1 MNIFRKP
8 RELIVIRNPFEP
20 QEFEQYKGHDLD
32 ALIRQAFPQGI
43 NDSVRFYHGNL
54 LQEVFTERDK
64 QGVDKLLKTEGRIYA
79 MIKPMGLTPVDWIV
93 IGVSMLVSVAVS
105 LLMPMPN
112 MNQAANQ
119 PPSPNNSLAQRS
131 NKQRLGG
138 RIPDIFGTVWS
149 FPDLIAPT
157 YSVYIDHQEV
167 EFSYMC
173 VGRGYFNVEKAYD
186 DTTPINQVN
195 GSTALVFDPNKTL
208 NDTPSFVFGS
218 QFNSDEATWSR
229 LATKRYT
236 SVNGQVLA
244 APDNYL
250 TGTAFTFKNP
260 NIIETDSNIDLTTQF
275 AVGNKLLIEGA
286 DNLVSGNGL
295 VDANGEP
302 IKYSLNGSY
311 IISAITSKQITLENP
326 SVINA
331 DWGKLAANT
340 DFATSSDKAAI
351 STETSGL
358 WQGWFYTDGTDH
370 DSAYVN
376 IVAPGLWLSQ
386 PNGKWV
392 GLKVFG
398 AIESELVDSGN
409 NPIAGTNH
417 VQRFDIKSPNF
428 DKHSSGNGDVRGNPP
443 SGYVRTSNET
453 TDDKVRE
460 SAAITIKIENP
471 YFGTGKRLRIR
482 VSRSSSVIYDS
493 DSSVVQEIKLKDF
506 YGTRLMANSEM
517 PSDVT
522 TVYTK
527 TKATEGALAVK
538 ERKLRLLVQRYVK
551 NWQDND
557 NLILSNRADD
567 IIYHIARDEKLANL
581 QPYQI
586 DMAQIKAEI
595 DAVIDNFKTPLC
607 AEFCY
612 TFDDNNVSAEEML
625 QIVAKAVFSTCYRF
639 NNQLKLLFE
648 RSIPVSVA
656 IFNSHNILP
665 DTFDKSESFGNEYD
679 GVIIDYVEPVDDA
692 TMTINTSDSLAN
704 PKKDKIM
711 GVRNKVQAYMH
722 MMRVWNKLQYSYKS
736 CEFTGGDESGIV
748 IRSNRIT
755 VADQSRADV
764 QQGSVENLEM
774 IDNKIVLSTSN
785 RVSLDNSS
793 HTLFVQTVDGNVDA
807 IPCSTLNDYQ
817 VVLSRLPSGKIAIG
831 HDNVVNAVYQIVKT
845 QDTGRDAY
853 LVSEKS
859 PEKGLTN
866 RLTCINYDE
875 RYYQNDSDYHNNL
888 IPTTTTN

>member
-1 MNIFRKP
+1 MNIFRQP

-20 QEFEQYKGHDLD
+20 NEFEQYKGHDLD

-54 LQEVFTERDK
+54 LQEVFAERDK

-79 MIKPMGLTPVDWIV
+79 VIKPMGLEAWVVSLIV
-93 IGVSMLVSVAVS
+93 SVVVSVAAM

-112 MNQAANQ
+112 LNQSTANQ
-119 PPSPNNSLAQRS
+119 PPSPNNALAQRA

-138 RIPDIFGTVWS
+138 RNPDIFGTGWS

-157 YSVYIDHQEV
+157 YSVYINHDEV

-186 DTTPINQVN
+186 DTTPIQQIN
-195 GSTALVFDPNKTL
+195 GATALVFDPNKTV
-208 NDTPSFVFGS
+208 NDTPKFKFGS
-218 QFNSDEATWSR
+218 DFTADEASFSR
-229 LATKRYT
+229 FVAKRYT
-236 SVNGQVLA
+236 AVNGQTLA
-244 APDNYL
+244 PPDNYIQ
-250 TGTAFTFKNP
+250 GNQNIVFRNP
-260 NIIETDSNIDLTTQF
+260 NIIETSDSNLDFTTQF
-275 AVGNKLLIEGA
+275 SVGATLLVEKA
-286 DNLVSGNGL
+286 NDLLSANGL
-295 VDANGEP
+295 DD
-302 IKYSLNGSY
+302 KYTLNGSY
-311 IISAITSKQITLENP
+311 TIASVTKNQITLNNP
-326 SVINA
+326 SSVAA
-331 DWGKLAANT
+331 DWTKLTNNT
-340 DFATSSDKAAI
+340 DYTKPSDAVI
-351 STETSGL
+351 STQNQTL
-358 WQGWFYTDGTDH
+358 WQGWFYTDLTDH
-370 DSAYVN
+370 TDVMINLKA
-376 IVAPGLWLSQ
+376 
-386 PNGKWV
+386 PNGLYWQHPEDWEAT
-392 GLKVFG
+392 GIYFE
-398 AIESELVDSGN
+398 IESELVDSQL
-409 NPIAGTNH
+409 NPILGTNVVKTDIIKSRSWDKYATNVNIDNGALNTGVRNKDDDVRRTAAMTYFISNPNFSKGKRIRWRIRRKTPTLRAGGVSP
-417 VQRFDIKSPNF
+417 VQDIKIADFFGVRLLEPN
-428 DKHSSGNGDVRGNPP
+428 DNPH
-443 SGYVRTSNET
+443 
-453 TDDKVRE
+453 
-460 SAAITIKIENP
+460 
-471 YFGTGKRLRIR
+471 
-482 VSRSSSVIYDS
+482 
-493 DSSVVQEIKLKDF
+493 
-506 YGTRLMANSEM
+506 
-517 PSDVT
+517 DVT

-527 TKATEGALAVK
+527 TKATEGALSVK

-581 QPYQI
+581 QSYQI

-595 DAVIDNFKTPLC
+595 NAVIDNFKTPLC

-692 TMTINTSDSLAN
+692 TMTINTSDSIAN

-722 MMRVWNKLQYSYKS
+722 MMRIWNKLQFSYKS

-785 RVSLDNSS
+785 RVSLDNSE

-817 VVLSRLPSGKIAIG
+817 VVLSRLPSGQIAIG

-845 QDTGRDAY
+845 QDSGRDAY

-859 PEKGLTN
+859 PDKGLTN
-866 RLTCINYDE
+866 RLTCINYDD
-875 RYYQNDSDYHNNL
+875 RYYQNDSDYRNNL
-888 IPTTTTN
+888 IPMTTN

>member
-1 MNIFRKP
+1 MNIFRQP

-20 QEFEQYKGHDLD
+20 HEFEQYKGHDLD

-54 LQEVFTERDK
+54 LKEVFAERDK

-79 MIKPMGLTPVDWIV
+79 VIKPMGLTPVDWIV

-112 MNQAANQ
+112 MNQQSA
-119 PPSPNNSLAQRS
+119 PPSPNNALAQRT

-138 RIPDIFGTVWS
+138 RIPDIFGTVWA

-157 YSVYIDHQEV
+157 YSVYINHDET
-167 EFSYMC
+167 EYSLMC
-173 VGRGYFNVEKAYD
+173 VGRGYYDIQKAYD
-186 DTTPINQVN
+186 DTTPIEQILGATVD
-195 GSTALVFDPNKTL
+195 VFNPNIGVYQ
-208 NDTPSFVFGS
+208 TPTKRFGNTYS
-218 QFNSDEATWSR
+218 ELENKFSKMMV
-229 LATKRYT
+229 KRYT
-236 SVNGQVLA
+236 SVNGQVLSP
-244 APDNYL
+244 PDNILSSDTIAAKPDGVITATDTDFMGQFGVGDAVKITEADKLKSANNLLDQSGNPVTYNLDGSYVVTAVSRTSL
-250 TGTAFTFKNP
+250 TLDVSGSSEWAK
-260 NIIETDSNIDLTTQF
+260 LTT
-275 AVGNKLLIEGA
+275 
-286 DNLVSGNGL
+286 
-295 VDANGEP
+295 
-302 IKYSLNGSY
+302 
-311 IISAITSKQITLENP
+311 
-326 SVINA
+326 NA
-331 DWGKLAANT
+331 DYTTGKFNVS
-340 DFATSSDKAAI
+340 TSSQ
-351 STETSGL
+351 SL
-358 WQGWFYTDGTDH
+358 WQGWFYADNDDFTDLML
-370 DSAYVN
+370 N
-376 IVAPGLWLSQ
+376 IVAPNGLYSSGQDGNWRPVKIDYLVESQVLDIDNNVLSSNSQ
-386 PNGKWV
+386 N
-392 GLKVFG
+392 F
-398 AIESELVDSGN
+398 S
-409 NPIAGTNH
+409 IAGRLH
-417 VQRFDIKSPNF
+417 EKYG
-428 DKHSSGNGDVRGNPP
+428 SSWTYDDGVRRSAAQTVMIPIPP
-443 SGYVRTSNET
+443 RQNST
-453 TDDKVRE
+453 DKVR
-460 SAAITIKIENP
+460 
-471 YFGTGKRLRIR
+471 FRIR
-482 VSRSSSVIYDS
+482 RITNTITSKTNTTI
-493 DSSVVQEIKLKDF
+493 QEVKIKDF
-506 YGTRLMANSEM
+506 YSCRYMYGYEQSYDATI
-517 PSDVT
+517 
-522 TVYTK
+522 VYTK

-581 QPYQI
+581 LPSQI

-595 DAVIDNFKTPLC
+595 DAVIGNFKTPLC

-722 MMRVWNKLQYSYKS
+722 MMRIWNKLQFSYKS

-785 RVSLDNSS
+785 RVSLDNTA

-817 VVLSRLPSGKIAIG
+817 VVLSRLPSGQIAIG

-845 QDTGRDAY
+845 QDSGRDAY

-875 RYYQNDSDYHNNL
+875 RYYQNDSDYQNNL

>member
-1 MNIFRKP
+1 MNIFRQP

-20 QEFEQYKGHDLD
+20 NKFEQYKGHDLD

-54 LQEVFTERDK
+54 LKEVFTERDK

-79 MIKPMGLTPVDWIV
+79 VIKPMGLEAWAVSLIV
-93 IGVSMLVSVAVS
+93 SVVVSVATM

-119 PPSPNNSLAQRS
+119 PPSPNNALAQRS

-138 RIPDIFGTVWS
+138 RIADIFGTGWS

-275 AVGNKLLIEGA
+275 AVGNKLLVEGA

-295 VDANGEP
+295 VDANGDP

-311 IISAITSKQITLENP
+311 TISAITTEQITLENP
-326 SVINA
+326 SAINA
-331 DWGKLAANT
+331 DWGRLATNT
-340 DFATSSDKAAI
+340 DFATSNNKAAI

-358 WQGWFYTDGTDH
+358 WQGWYYTDSTDY

-376 IVAPGLWLSQ
+376 IVAPSGLWLSQ

-392 GLKVFG
+392 GLKIFG

-409 NPIAGTNH
+409 NPIAGTTH
-417 VQRFDIKSPNF
+417 VQSFDIKSPNF
-428 DKHSSGNGDVRGNPP
+428 DKHSSGNGDVRGRIP

-453 TDDKVRE
+453 TDDKVRT
-460 SAAITIKIENP
+460 SAATTIKIENP
-471 YFGTGKRLRIR
+471 YFTTGKRLRIR

-506 YGTRLMANSEM
+506 YGTRLMQSSDM
-517 PSDVT
+517 PPDVT

-581 QPYQI
+581 LPSQI
-586 DMAQIKAEI
+586 DMVQIKAEI
-595 DAVIDNFKTPLC
+595 NAVIDNFKTPLC

-722 MMRVWNKLQYSYKS
+722 MMRIWNKLQYSYKS

-793 HTLFVQTVDGNVDA
+793 YTLFVQTVDGNVDA

-817 VVLSRLPSGKIAIG
+817 VILSRLPSGQIAIG
-831 HDNVVNAVYQIVKT
+831 HDNVVNAVYQIVKAE
-845 QDTGRDAY
+845 DSGRDAY

-875 RYYQNDSDYHNNL
+875 RYYQNDSDYQNNL

>member
-1 MNIFRKP
+1 MNIFRQP

-20 QEFEQYKGHDLD
+20 HEFEQYKGHDLD

-54 LQEVFTERDK
+54 LKEVFTERDK

-79 MIKPMGLTPVDWIV
+79 VIKPMGAEFWVPFIISVV
-93 IGVSMLVSVAVS
+93 VSVAS
-105 LLMPMPN
+105 MLLMPMPN
-112 MNQAANQ
+112 MNQQSA
-119 PPSPNNSLAQRS
+119 PPSPNNALAQRT
-131 NKQRLGG
+131 NRQRLGG
-138 RIPDIFGTVWS
+138 RIPDIFGTVWA

-157 YSVYIDHQEV
+157 YSVYIDDTET
-167 EFSYMC
+167 EFSFLSI
-173 VGRGYFNVEKAYD
+173 GRGYFDVREARD
-186 DTTPINQVN
+186 DTTPVEQILGTTVD
-195 GSTALVFDPNKTL
+195 VFNPYVSLYQTPNKR
-208 NDTPSFVFGS
+208 FGTAYTAKES
-218 QFNSDEATWSR
+218 ELSK
-229 LATKRYT
+229 LVVKRYT
-236 SVNGQVLA
+236 SVNGQVLSP
-244 APDNYL
+244 PDNIFSSD
-250 TGTAFTFKNP
+250 TMAAKSNGIVTA
-260 NIIETDSNIDLTTQF
+260 TDTNFIGQF
-275 AVGNKLLIEGA
+275 NVGDTIQITDADKLA
-286 DNLVSGNGL
+286 SANGL
-295 VDANGEP
+295 TDENGAA
-302 IKYSLNGSY
+302 ISYNLNGSFT
-311 IISAITSKQITLENP
+311 ISAVSSTQLILDVS
-326 SVINA
+326 SNA
-331 DWGKLAANT
+331 EWEKLTTNS
-340 DFATSSDKAAI
+340 DF
-351 STETSGL
+351 TSGKFNINTNSNSL
-358 WQGWFYTDGTDH
+358 WQGWFYADNSGFVDFTH
-370 DSAYVN
+370 LMLNV
-376 IVAPGLWLSQ
+376 VAPNGLYSSGQDGNWR
-386 PNGKWV
+386 PA
-392 GLKVFG
+392 
-398 AIESELVDSGN
+398 AIEYLVQ
-409 NPIAGTNH
+409 AQ
-417 VQRFDIKSPNF
+417 VL
-428 DKHSSGNGDVRGNPP
+428 DKDDNILNA
-443 SGYVRTSNET
+443 TSNQFTIKGRLKDKYGNSWTYDEQVRRSAAQTIMLPVPLRQHT
-453 TDDKVRE
+453 TDKVRFR
-460 SAAITIKIENP
+460 IRRITNTIKSKTNTTIQEV
-471 YFGTGKRLRIR
+471 RI
-482 VSRSSSVIYDS
+482 
-493 DSSVVQEIKLKDF
+493 KDF
-506 YGTRLMANSEM
+506 FSCRYMYGYEQSY
-517 PSDVT
+517 DT
-522 TVYTK
+522 TIVYVK
-527 TKATEGALAVK
+527 QRATEGALSVK

-581 QPYQI
+581 LPSQI
-586 DMAQIKAEI
+586 DMPQIKAEI
-595 DAVIDNFKTPLC
+595 DAVVNNFATPLC
-607 AEFCY
+607 AEFCA

-722 MMRVWNKLQYSYKS
+722 MMRIWNKLQYSYKS

-764 QQGSVENLEM
+764 QQGGVENLEM

-785 RVSLDNSS
+785 RVSLDNSE

-817 VVLSRLPSGKIAIG
+817 VILSRLPSGQIAIG
-831 HDNVVNAVYQIVKT
+831 HDNVVNAVYQIVKAE
-845 QDTGRDAY
+845 DSGRDAY

-875 RYYQNDSDYHNNL
+875 RYYQNDSDYQNNL
-888 IPTTTTN
+888 IPN

>member
-1 MNIFRKP
+1 MNIFRQP

-54 LQEVFTERDK
+54 LQEVFAERDK

-79 MIKPMGLTPVDWIV
+79 VIKPMGLEAWAVSLIV
-93 IGVSMLVSVAVS
+93 SVVVSVAAM

-112 MNQAANQ
+112 MNQQSA
-119 PPSPNNSLAQRS
+119 PPSPNNALAQRT
-131 NKQRLGG
+131 NRQRLGG
-138 RIPDIFGTVWS
+138 RIPDIFGTVWA

-157 YSVYIDHQEV
+157 YSVYINHDET
-167 EFSYMC
+167 EYSLMC
-173 VGRGYFNVEKAYD
+173 VGRGYYDIQKAYD
-186 DTTPINQVN
+186 DTTPIEQIL
-195 GSTALVFDPNKTL
+195 GSTVDVFNPNVGVYQAPTKR
-208 NDTPSFVFGS
+208 FGNAYS
-218 QFNSDEATWSR
+218 ELENKFAKMMV
-229 LATKRYT
+229 KRYT
-236 SVNGQVLA
+236 SVNGQVLSP
-244 APDNYL
+244 PDNILSEDNIAAKPDGVITATDTDFRGQFGVGDAVKITEADKLKSANNLLDQSGNPVTYNLDGSYVVTAVSETSL
-250 TGTAFTFKNP
+250 TLDVSGSDEWSK
-260 NIIETDSNIDLTTQF
+260 LTT
-275 AVGNKLLIEGA
+275 
-286 DNLVSGNGL
+286 
-295 VDANGEP
+295 
-302 IKYSLNGSY
+302 
-311 IISAITSKQITLENP
+311 
-326 SVINA
+326 NA
-331 DWGKLAANT
+331 DYTTGKFNVS
-340 DFATSSDKAAI
+340 TSSQ
-351 STETSGL
+351 SL
-358 WQGWFYTDGTDH
+358 WQGWFYADNGDFTDLML
-370 DSAYVN
+370 N
-376 IVAPGLWLSQ
+376 IVAPNGLYSSGQDGNWRPVKIDYLVESQVLDINNNVLSSNSQ
-386 PNGKWV
+386 N
-392 GLKVFG
+392 F
-398 AIESELVDSGN
+398 S
-409 NPIAGTNH
+409 IAG
-417 VQRFDIKSPNF
+417 RLREKY
-428 DKHSSGNGDVRGNPP
+428 GNSWTYDDGVRRSAAKTVMIPIP
-443 SGYVRTSNET
+443 VRQNST
-453 TDDKVRE
+453 DKVR
-460 SAAITIKIENP
+460 
-471 YFGTGKRLRIR
+471 FRIR
-482 VSRSSSVIYDS
+482 RITNTITSKTNTTI
-493 DSSVVQEIKLKDF
+493 QEIKIKDF
-506 YGTRLMANSEM
+506 YSCRYMHGYEQSYDATI
-517 PSDVT
+517 
-522 TVYTK
+522 VYTK

-581 QPYQI
+581 LPSQI
-586 DMAQIKAEI
+586 DMVQIKAEI
-595 DAVIDNFKTPLC
+595 DAVINNFKTPLC

-665 DTFDKSESFGNEYD
+665 DTFDKSESFGNEND
-679 GVIIDYVEPVDDA
+679 GVVIDYVEPVDDA

-722 MMRVWNKLQYSYKS
+722 MMRTWNKLQYSYKS

-817 VVLSRLPSGKIAIG
+817 VVLSRLPSGQIAIG
-831 HDNVVNAVYQIVKT
+831 HDNVVNAVYQIVKAE
-845 QDTGRDAY
+845 DGGRDAY

-875 RYYQNDSDYHNNL
+875 RYYKNDSDYQNNL

>member
-1 MNIFRKP
+1 MNIFRQP

-54 LQEVFTERDK
+54 LKEVFTERDK

-79 MIKPMGLTPVDWIV
+79 VIKPMGAEFWVPFIISVV
-93 IGVSMLVSVAVS
+93 VSVAS
-105 LLMPMPN
+105 MLLMPMPN
-112 MNQAANQ
+112 MNQQSA
-119 PPSPNNSLAQRS
+119 PPSPNNALAQRT
-131 NKQRLGG
+131 NRQRLGG
-138 RIPDIFGTVWS
+138 RIADIFGTGWS

-236 SVNGQVLA
+236 SVNGQILA

-295 VDANGEP
+295 VDANGDP

-311 IISAITSKQITLENP
+311 TISAITTEQITLENP
-326 SVINA
+326 SAINA
-331 DWGKLAANT
+331 DWGMLATNT
-340 DFATSSDKAAI
+340 DFATSNNKAAI

-358 WQGWFYTDGTDH
+358 WQGWYYTDSTDH

-376 IVAPGLWLSQ
+376 IVAPSGLWLSQ

-392 GLKVFG
+392 GLKIFG

-417 VQRFDIKSPNF
+417 VQRFDIKAPNF
-428 DKHSSGNGDVRGNPP
+428 DKHNVGNGDVRGRIP
-443 SGYVRTSNET
+443 SGYVRTSHET
-453 TDDKVRE
+453 TDDKVRT
-460 SAAITIKIENP
+460 SAAITVKIENP

-482 VSRSSSVIYDS
+482 VSRLSSVIYDN

-506 YGTRLMANSEM
+506 YGTRLMQSSDM

-527 TKATEGALAVK
+527 TVATEGALAVK

-722 MMRVWNKLQYSYKS
+722 MMRIWNKLQYSYKS

-807 IPCSTLNDYQ
+807 IPCGTLNDYQ
-817 VVLSRLPSGKIAIG
+817 VVLSRLPSGQIAIG

-845 QDTGRDAY
+845 QDSGRDAY

-875 RYYQNDSDYHNNL
+875 RYYQNDSDYQNNL
-888 IPTTTTN
+888 IPTNPN

>member
-1 MNIFRKP
+1 M
-8 RELIVIRNPFEP
+8 
-20 QEFEQYKGHDLD
+20 
-32 ALIRQAFPQGI
+32 
-43 NDSVRFYHGNL
+43 
-54 LQEVFTERDK
+54 
-64 QGVDKLLKTEGRIYA
+64 
-79 MIKPMGLTPVDWIV
+79 
-93 IGVSMLVSVAVS
+93 

-119 PPSPNNSLAQRS
+119 PPSPNNALAQRS

-138 RIPDIFGTVWS
+138 RIADFFGTGWS

-167 EFSYMC
+167 AFSYMC

-295 VDANGEP
+295 VDASGDP
-302 IKYSLNGSY
+302 IKYNLNGSY
-311 IISAITSKQITLENP
+311 TISAITTEQITLENP
-326 SVINA
+326 SAINA
-331 DWGKLAANT
+331 DWVRLATNT
-340 DFATSSDKAAI
+340 DFATSNNKAAI

-358 WQGWFYTDGTDH
+358 WQGWYYTDSTDH

-376 IVAPGLWLSQ
+376 IVANGGLWLSQ

-392 GLKVFG
+392 GLKIFG

-428 DKHSSGNGDVRGNPP
+428 DKHSSGNGDVRGRIP
-443 SGYVRTSNET
+443 SGHVRTSRET
-453 TDDKVRE
+453 TDDKVRT
-460 SAAITIKIENP
+460 SAAITVKIENP
-471 YFGTGKRLRIR
+471 YFTTGKRLRIR
-482 VSRSSSVIYDS
+482 VSRLSSVIYDS

-506 YGTRLMANSEM
+506 YGTRLMQSSDM
-517 PSDVT
+517 PPDVT

-581 QPYQI
+581 QSYQI

-665 DTFDKSESFGNEYD
+665 DTFDKAESFGNEYD

-692 TMTINTSDSLAN
+692 TMTINTSESLAN

-774 IDNKIVLSTSN
+774 INNQIVLSTSN
-785 RVSLDNSS
+785 RVTLDNSS
-793 HTLFVQTVDGNVDA
+793 HILFVQTVDGNVDA

-817 VVLSRLPSGKIAIG
+817 VVLSRLPSGQIAIG

-845 QDTGRDAY
+845 QDSGRDAY

-875 RYYQNDSDYHNNL
+875 RYYQNDSDYQNNL
-888 IPTTTTN
+888 IPTNQN

>member
-1 MNIFRKP
+1 MNIFRQP

-54 LQEVFTERDK
+54 LQEVFAERDK
-64 QGVDKLLKTEGRIYA
+64 QGVDKLLKLEGRLYA
-79 MIKPMGLTPVDWIV
+79 VIKPMGAGFWVPFIISVV
-93 IGVSMLVSVAVS
+93 VSVAS
-105 LLMPMPN
+105 MLLMPMPN
-112 MNQAANQ
+112 MNQQSA
-119 PPSPNNSLAQRS
+119 PPSPNNALAQRT

-138 RIPDIFGTVWS
+138 RNPDIFGTGWA

-157 YSVYIDHQEV
+157 YSVYIDDTET
-167 EFSYMC
+167 EFSFLNI
-173 VGRGYFNVEKAYD
+173 GRGYFDVREARD
-186 DTTPINQVN
+186 DTTPIEQILGATVD
-195 GSTALVFDPNKTL
+195 VFNPYVSLYQTPNKR
-208 NDTPSFVFGS
+208 FGTAYTAKES
-218 QFNSDEATWSR
+218 ELSK
-229 LATKRYT
+229 LVVKRYT
-236 SVNGQVLA
+236 SVNGQALSP
-244 APDNYL
+244 PDNIFSSDTMAAKSNGTITATDTNFIGQFNVGDTIQITDADKLASANGL
-250 TGTAFTFKNP
+250 TDTNGTAITYNLDGTFT
-260 NIIETDSNIDLTTQF
+260 ILTVSSTQ
-275 AVGNKLLIEGA
+275 LTL
-286 DNLVSGNGL
+286 DVSGNT
-295 VDANGEP
+295 EW
-302 IKYSLNGSY
+302 
-311 IISAITSKQITLENP
+311 E
-326 SVINA
+326 
-331 DWGKLAANT
+331 KLTTNS
-340 DFATSSDKAAI
+340 DF
-351 STETSGL
+351 TSGKFNINTNSNSL
-358 WQGWFYTDGTDH
+358 WQGWFYADNSGFVDFTH
-370 DSAYVN
+370 LMLNV
-376 IVAPGLWLSQ
+376 VAPNGLY
-386 PNGKWV
+386 
-392 GLKVFG
+392 
-398 AIESELVDSGN
+398 
-409 NPIAGTNH
+409 
-417 VQRFDIKSPNF
+417 
-428 DKHSSGNGDVRGNPP
+428 SSGQDGNWRPAAIDYLVESQVLDKDDNILNATSSQFTIKGRLKDKYGNSWTYDEQVRRSAAQTIMISIP
-443 SGYVRTSNET
+443 VRQNST
-453 TDDKVRE
+453 DKVRFR
-460 SAAITIKIENP
+460 IRRITNTIKSKTNTTIQEV
-471 YFGTGKRLRIR
+471 RI
-482 VSRSSSVIYDS
+482 
-493 DSSVVQEIKLKDF
+493 KDF
-506 YGTRLMANSEM
+506 FSCRYMYGYEQSY
-517 PSDVT
+517 DT
-522 TVYTK
+522 TVVYVK
-527 TKATEGALAVK
+527 QRATEGALSVK

-581 QPYQI
+581 LPSQI

-612 TFDDNNVSAEEML
+612 TFDDSNVSAEEML

-722 MMRVWNKLQYSYKS
+722 MMRIWNKLQYSYKS

-774 IDNKIVLSTSN
+774 INNQIVLSTSN
-785 RVSLDNSS
+785 RVSLDNSN

-817 VVLSRLPSGKIAIG
+817 VILSRLPSGQISIG
-831 HDNVVNAVYQIVKT
+831 HDNVVNATYQIASN
-845 QDTGRDAY
+845 DDIERDAY
-853 LVSEKS
+853 IVTEKTPS
-859 PEKGLTN
+859 DGLTN
-866 RLTCINYDE
+866 KLTCINYTDK
-875 RYYQNDSDYHNNL
+875 YYQNDTDFKNGL
-888 IPTTTTN
+888 IS

>member
-1 MNIFRKP
+1 MNIFRQP

-54 LQEVFTERDK
+54 LKEVFAERDK

-79 MIKPMGLTPVDWIV
+79 VIKPMGAEFWVPFIISVV
-93 IGVSMLVSVAVS
+93 VSVAS
-105 LLMPMPN
+105 MLLMPIPN

-119 PPSPNNSLAQRS
+119 PPSPNNALAQRS

-138 RIPDIFGTVWS
+138 RLADIFGTGWS

-295 VDANGEP
+295 VDASGEP

-311 IISAITSKQITLENP
+311 TISAITTEQITLENP
-326 SVINA
+326 SEINA
-331 DWGKLAANT
+331 DWGRLAANT
-340 DFATSSDKAAI
+340 DFATSNNKAAI

-358 WQGWFYTDGTDH
+358 WQGWYYTDSTDH

-376 IVAPGLWLSQ
+376 IVAPSGLWLSQ

-392 GLKVFG
+392 GLKIFG
-398 AIESELVDSGN
+398 AIESELVDSSN

-453 TDDKVRE
+453 TDDKVRT
-460 SAAITIKIENP
+460 SAATTVKIENP
-471 YFGTGKRLRIR
+471 YFTTGKRLRIR

-493 DSSVVQEIKLKDF
+493 DSSVAQEIKLKDF
-506 YGTRLMANSEM
+506 YGTRLMQSIDM
-517 PSDVT
+517 PPDVT

-581 QPYQI
+581 LPSQI

-692 TMTINTSDSLAN
+692 TMTINTSDSITN

-722 MMRVWNKLQYSYKS
+722 MMRIWNKLQYSYKS

-785 RVSLDNSS
+785 RVSLDNSE

-817 VVLSRLPSGKIAIG
+817 VILSRLPSGQIAIG
-831 HDNVVNAVYQIVKT
+831 HNNVVNAVYQIVKT
-845 QDTGRDAY
+845 QDSGRDAY

-875 RYYQNDSDYHNNL
+875 RYYQNDSDYQNNL
-888 IPTTTTN
+888 IPN